1 MVDHIVGLSIEGIKG
16 DDEMGLMD
24 ILKKTYEY
32 TNNKVN
38 TTKEKAAEM
47 DTYELVRAWRNC
59 SDPIK
64 KGAYYQE
71 MQTRNDIDR
80 YL

>member
-1 MVDHIVGLSIEGIKG
+1 
-16 DDEMGLMD
+16 MGFMD

-32 TNNKVN
+32 TNNKVA